1 MTDTPVEEGAA
12 LLRKVHPTQVVPDND
27 GGYRVATGLFRGR
40 PTTEGMK
47 AFSVFVQARLLAAGA
62 GFDAILGPGEA
73 ATSSV
78 AVLEVGTVRALGL
91 EAWYRPEGDDPVLA
105 AAHAEVEGRIS
116 GATCSRLSAAAT
128 WAILKPPS

>member
-1 MTDTPVEEGAA
+1 MPDVPVEPGAA

-40 PTTEGMK
+40 STTEGVK
-47 AFSVFVQARLLAAGA
+47 AFSVFVHARLVAAGV
-62 GFDAILGPGEA
+62 GFEAILGPGEV

-78 AVLEVGTVRALGL
+78 ALLEVDAVRALGL